1 MLIEIKK
8 INKSF
13 DDVDVLNNVDLSI
26 NKSDIVTIFGHSG
39 VGKSTLLSILSGML
53 IPDSGEI
60 RINDIAMN
68 SSNNVKIRKKY
79 IGILFQKN
87 NLLPEFSVADNL
99 LLPLVINN
107 YKNNK
112 RNDRVDYLLELLNL
126 TNLKYRLPNTL
137 SRGEYQRISL
147 LRSISNNPEIVI
159 ADEPTANLDE
169 NNCKQLL
176 DLIVKLNR
184 ELNITF
190 LIASHDERFRD
201 VSTATYMLFNG
212 SLN

>member
-184 ELNITF
+184 ELNITY